1 MRLLII
7 SCFLMVLPLE
17 AGTCV
22 GRLVNPLTDI
32 CWKCVFPIRIAG
44 QEVARGGA
52 DPTPIRRPLCL
63 CPKPPLGQPTPGLP
77 VSFWEPVRMVDV
89 TRTPFCMVNL
99 GGIQMG
105 SQTGVR
111 NQGDV
116 TLNTDDMTKQSFYH
130 VHWYVYPILYWMEV
144 LMDLVCLEKLAFD
157 IAYLTELDP
166 FWNDDEKSA
175 ILNPEGILFG
185 NPIAQAACAADC
197 VAASAHLPLDP
208 LFWCGGCQ
216 GSVYPFTGTVTS
228 DNGGVQTSLL
238 LVTRMMAKLHREV
251 LLWGYMGEAG
261 LCGRYPMP
269 LIRKSQY
276 RVQMLYPA
284 PTTHQCFPLGATE
297 LLWQAG
303 REFPYKGEDF
313 GYMVWRKRDCCLL

>member
-1 MRLLII
+1 M
-7 SCFLMVLPLE
+7 
-17 AGTCV
+17 
-22 GRLVNPLTDI
+22 
-32 CWKCVFPIRIAG
+32 
-44 QEVARGGA
+44 GGA
-52 DPTPIRRPLCL
+52 
-63 CPKPPLGQPTPGLP
+63 
-77 VSFWEPVRMVDV
+77 S
-89 TRTPFCMVNL
+89 
-99 GGIQMG
+99 
-105 SQTGVR
+105 GVR
-111 NQGDV
+111 NRGVVSLD
-116 TLNTDDMTKQSFYH
+116 TSDMTKTSFYH
-130 VHWYVYPILYWMEV
+130 VHWYVYPILFWMEV
-144 LMDLVCLEKLAFD
+144 LMDLVCLERLPFD

-185 NPIAQAACAADC
+185 NPLAQAACAADC
-197 VAASAHLPLDP
+197 VAASAHLPLDL

-228 DNGGVQTSLL
+228 DNGGVQSSLL
-238 LVTRMMAKLHREV
+238 LVTRMMAKLHREA

-276 RVQMLYPA
+276 RVQMLYPV
-284 PTTHQCFPLGATE
+284 PTTHACFPVGATE
-297 LLWQAG
+297 LIWQAG